1 MICWRTAVAVIGIG
15 LWLVQRRSLAAIP
28 ALGVLACV
36 ATSVACAPAGP
47 TDDTNPTAQ
56 GSEAVALTVAHRSE
70 WRALWIEGTTDL
82 PDGAVVSYR
91 VTHSVAITTPT
102 EEWPSSN
109 LIDVGR
115 ATVEDGQY
123 WARINTLNWPP
134 GEVRVV
140 AQFPLPPQPPAV
152 VDQYGE
158 FGEHLRG
165 ANVTDQ
171 DGIKAVEVEHVFEHS
186 R

>member
-1 MICWRTAVAVIGIG
+1 MPHPSLAVS
-15 LWLVQRRSLAAIP
+15 RSLGIFLWVTTTWGCQP
-28 ALGVLACV
+28 G
-36 ATSVACAPAGP
+36 GP
-47 TDDTNPTAQ
+47 TGELNTTVQ
-56 GSEAVALTVAHRSE
+56 GSEAVALTVSHRSE
-70 WRALWIEGTTDL
+70 WRVLWIEGATDL

-91 VTHSVAITTPT
+91 VTHSVATTTPT
-102 EEWPSSN
+102 TDWPSSN
-109 LIDVGR
+109 LIEVGR

-165 ANVTDQ
+165 ENVTDQ